1 MLAFNVSANHRYV
14 QCWQVQE
21 IVFTINAYWL
31 TGSTEVEGNGGS
43 IITANRT
50 DWPQLESHHWIQE
63 TCIRSLFIR
72 FIKPHIRL
80 FPHVFILRFYV
91 RARAVWPF
99 PQFIITGSKHTPND
113 LGQNSVWCWGEMSDA
128 KKRSRNR
135 KRNFYVPGTWSNEWS
150 NWQIKNGYYLEAS
163 VLAPATKMT
172 QVKWQKKSDKSVE
185 RRELRT

>member
-91 RARAVWPF
+91 RARDVWPF

-113 LGQNSVWCWGEMSDA
+113 LVWIKRARIQFGVEEKCQMQRSGRGTGSVI
-128 KKRSRNR
+128 
-135 KRNFYVPGTWSNEWS
+135 FTY
-150 NWQIKNGYYLEAS
+150 
-163 VLAPATKMT
+163 
-172 QVKWQKKSDKSVE
+172 
-185 RRELRT
+185 RELEVMNDQTDR